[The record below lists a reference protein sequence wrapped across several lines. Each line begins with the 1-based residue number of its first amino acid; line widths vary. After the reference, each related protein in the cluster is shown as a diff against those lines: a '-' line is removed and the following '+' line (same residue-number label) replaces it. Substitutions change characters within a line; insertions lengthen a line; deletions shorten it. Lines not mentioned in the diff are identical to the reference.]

1 MDEGILALENIQ
13 NFDAQVNGN
22 LLITEEQIGQVF
34 GALKQNSDRFADIG
48 AAVQFTSALSQYEDL
63 KTLFKSLDPQLD
75 VKNGRGITQNLQL
88 YSQEV
93 EQKIEKVNQYFANLM
108 AQLKR

>member
-1 MDEGILALENIQ
+1 MDKGVLALENIQ

-34 GALKQNSDRFADIG
+34 GALKQNADRFADIG
-48 AAVQFTSALSQYEDL
+48 AAVQFTGALSQYEDL

-75 VKNGRGITQNLQL
+75 VKHGRAITQSLQL
-88 YSQEV
+88 YSREI
-93 EQKIEKVNQYFANLM
+93 EQKIEKVNEYFTNLL
-108 AQLKR
+108 AQLKK